1 MKTPVELYKKILN
14 GELKRFPNRFWQ
26 GPGAEQN
33 AKEITQYFIEEKLK
47 WNDEDIRKNLCEAI
61 FRKHKLSGMLEY
73 TFDRSPFKAINNAY
87 PNKFKEWEFKAA
99 PKHIWEEKEKRE
111 EAARWLLLR
120 VKKDKFEELT
130 NVDFINNGLGGLM
143 DYLYRKKIFKYVDK
157 EKVQNNLNFNERIL
171 KVTFNKSGGT
181 SSRNGITTRL
191 ALPTSWVKELGLTED
206 NREVI
211 AMLENG
217 QIIIKPKNNN

>member
-1 MKTPVELYKKILN
+1 MNTPVQIYKKILK
-14 GELKRFPNRFWQ
+14 GDLKRFPDRFWKD
-26 GPGAEQN
+26 PGAEQN
-33 AKEITQYFIEEKLK
+33 AREITLFFIEELLH
-47 WNDEDIRKNLCEAI
+47 WNDEDVKKNLCESI

-99 PKHIWEEKEKRE
+99 PKHIWENEDKRN
-111 EAARWLLLR
+111 EAIRWLLIK
-120 VKKDKFEELT
+120 VNKDKFEELT

-143 DYLYRKKIFKYVDK
+143 DTLLKKKIFSDVNKSK
-157 EKVQNNLNFNERIL
+157 IEENIKFNERIL
-171 KVTFNKSGGT
+171 KITFNKSGGT

-206 NREVI
+206 NREVTAI
-211 AMLENG
+211 LKNG
-217 QIIIKPKNNN
+217 QIIIKPKNK